1 MGIFKTQR
9 EPGMNL
15 WIDARMIACGGIG
28 TVLKNLIPPLASSF
42 RVTVLAAS
50 KDQEQIPRQTLRRQC
65 DAPIYSIQEQL
76 ALPKIIEP
84 CDLFWSPHY
93 NIPVLPIRAKK
104 RIVTIHDAYH
114 LAFQKLLPWKQKLYA
129 KWMFSQ
135 AARRSDRI
143 ITDSQFSREE
153 LCRFLS
159 LPQEAISVI
168 PPGVDVAKFSQPLSP
183 EIEAS
188 LRKKYT
194 LPQKFFLFVG
204 NIKPHKNLKLIL
216 ETMALKGSEIPFV
229 IIGKK
234 EGLLTSD
241 PLMAAIENNPLLQQK
256 IRWVGAV
263 SDTELAA
270 FYKMALCLVFPS
282 FYEGFG
288 LPPLEAMAAGCPTL
302 VSHRASLPEVCGD
315 ASYFLYS
322 DKPEELQEA
331 LEKMSSD
338 STLRQTL
345 LEKGRLRSQLFSWER
360 SEKLYYEIFKEE
372 GCA

>member
-1 MGIFKTQR
+1 
-9 EPGMNL
+9 MNL